1 MKIIVNKMVNLQCA
15 KYVINIDQPDTLAI
29 KTQRIG
35 RARRAGSAFNNVVV
49 YDMITESTNTIRS
62 KDEER
67 LENINKNQDLT
78 DALVSI
84 DDAQRKAL
92 INAMRE

>member
-1 MKIIVNKMVNLQCA
+1 MAEGLNLQCA

-35 RARRAGSAFNNVVV
+35 RARRAGSKFSNVIV
-49 YDMITESTNTIRS
+49 YDMITSSTDKAHS

-67 LENINKNQDLT
+67 LQNIVNNQDLT

-84 DDAQRKAL
+84 DEAQRKAL
-92 INAMRE
+92 IEAMKEG